1 MENLYKDIYNIILKS
16 NGLNDLIKGYYYLI
30 NNPIMVFNSDFQL
43 VTYIS
48 PFLFEDET
56 WNYTI
61 KNGYLKID
69 LYKKIRRDL
78 KESDDYKIVTSLSS
92 NRRLIINLK
101 DENKKIIGIMIILEI
116 STKLEDIS
124 EEEIR
129 VFSKLTSKILLNQKF
144 NGDSI
149 TLNMFFMSL
158 LNNVYK
164 DKQVYLEK
172 IKELNFDLRKDYYL
186 LIFDFNHQYNDK
198 NRELVENYFR
208 KLFSK
213 ILVSFTYKDGYL
225 VILIS
230 KLISNNEIESVN
242 DFIFKHHFYMIISF
256 KIKDLYPISTIYKD
270 EVKVL
275 KLLEDSIKDYILYD
289 LNNYLPLLPLISL
302 NNEELLNFIN
312 KNISDIYHYDLEF
325 KTNFLDTLYIYLVTN
340 KSLIET
346 SKRLFVHKNT
356 ITYRLEKIKELF
368 GVEYDDYNQNIVYI
382 TSILIVYYLKR
393 SINKII
399 I

>member
-116 STKLEDIS
+116 NTKLEDIS

-129 VFSKLTSKILLNQKF
+129 VFSNLSSKILLNQKF

-230 KLISNNEIESVN
+230 KIISNNEIESIN
-242 DFIFKHHFYMIISF
+242 DFIFKHHFYMIISS
-256 KIKDLYPISTIYKD
+256 KINDLNPISTIYKD

>member
-16 NGLNDLIKGYYYLI
+16 NGLNDLIRGYYYLI

-164 DKQVYLEK
+164 DKQVYLER

-230 KLISNNEIESVN
+230 KIISNNEIESIN

>member
-1 MENLYKDIYNIILKS
+1 MENLYKDIFNIIIKS
-16 NGLNDLIKGYYYLI
+16 KGLNDLIKGFYYLI
-30 NNPIMVFNSDFQL
+30 NNPIMVFNRDFQL
-43 VTYIS
+43 VAYIS

-69 LYKKIRRDL
+69 LYKKIRKDL
-78 KESDDYKIVTSLSS
+78 KEIDDYKIVTSLSS

-101 DENKKIIGIMIILEI
+101 DENKNIIGIMIILEI
-116 STKLEDIS
+116 STKIEDIS
-124 EEEIR
+124 LEMIQI
-129 VFSKLTSKILLNQKF
+129 FSKLTSKILLNQKY

-149 TLNMFFMSL
+149 TINTFFMAL
-158 LNNVYK
+158 LNNIYK

-172 IKELNFDLRKDYYL
+172 IKELSFDLRKDYYL
-186 LIFDFNHQYNDK
+186 LVFDFNHQYNDK
-198 NRELVENYFR
+198 NRDLTETYF
-208 KLFSK
+208 KNLLSK
-213 ILVSFTYKDGYL
+213 SLVSFTYKDGYL
-225 VILIS
+225 VLLVSRLINQEEV
-230 KLISNNEIESVN
+230 NNIN
-242 DFIFKHHFYMIISF
+242 DFIFKHHFYMIISS
-256 KIKDLYPISTIYKD
+256 KIKDLYSISTIYKD
-270 EVKVL
+270 EVKIL

-302 NNEELLNFIN
+302 NNEELLNFVN
-312 KNISDIYHYDLEF
+312 ENISEVYHYDLEY
-325 KTNFLDTLYIYLVTN
+325 KTNFLDTLYIYLVSN

-346 SKRLFVHKNT
+346 SKRLYVHKNT
-356 ITYRLEKIKELF
+356 VNYRLDKIKELF
-368 GVEYDDYNQNIVYI
+368 NIDYEDYNQNVVYI

>member
-30 NNPIMVFNSDFQL
+30 DNPIMVFNSDFQL

-230 KLISNNEIESVN
+230 KLISNNEIESIN

>member
-16 NGLNDLIKGYYYLI
+16 NGLNDLIRGYYYLI

-230 KLISNNEIESVN
+230 KIISNNEIESIN

>member
-16 NGLNDLIKGYYYLI
+16 NGLNDLIRGYYYLI

-78 KESDDYKIVTSLSS
+78 KESDNYKIVTSLSS

-230 KLISNNEIESVN
+230 KIISNNEIESIN
-242 DFIFKHHFYMIISF
+242 DFIFKHHFYMIISS

-312 KNISDIYHYDLEF
+312 KNISDIYHYDLEL

-346 SKRLFVHKNT
+346 SKRLFIHKNT

>member
-16 NGLNDLIKGYYYLI
+16 NGLNDLIRGYYYLI

-78 KESDDYKIVTSLSS
+78 KESDNYKIVTSLSS

-230 KLISNNEIESVN
+230 KIISNNEIESIN

>member
-158 LNNVYK
+158 LDNVYK

-230 KLISNNEIESVN
+230 KIISNNEIESIN
-242 DFIFKHHFYMIISF
+242 DFIFKHHFYMIISS
-256 KIKDLYPISTIYKD
+256 KINDLYPISTIYKD